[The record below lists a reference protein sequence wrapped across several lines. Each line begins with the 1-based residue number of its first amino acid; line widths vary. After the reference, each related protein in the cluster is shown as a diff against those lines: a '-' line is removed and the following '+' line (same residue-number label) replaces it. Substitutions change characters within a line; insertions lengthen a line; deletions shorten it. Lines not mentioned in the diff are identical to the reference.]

1 MLKHRLISFPLLIAL
16 GALIFCWKAGGF
28 YLYTIV
34 APLAL
39 GLAVYEAAAML
50 QKAGVASYP
59 KLTGLAAALLALG
72 GLNLQWVLEKFPLS
86 TRIDLMVSG
95 AAGLLLLP
103 ALVLIFRKEGILE
116 KIIGSA
122 GVLLTLGLP
131 LLATVCCWNL
141 RIPAFNFNPFASEGV
156 SAMLFLIAV
165 SKSMDTGGYI
175 FGMLSARFLPGGNH
189 KIAPSISPKKSWEG
203 FFGGWVFSIACSA
216 LYAVICN
223 AFYNGR
229 LAFDPLEFA
238 LFALLLAPLSVCG
251 DLFASLIKRR
261 CGIKDYSNIMPGHGG
276 VMDRFDSVVLTAP
289 LLCAALML
297 GSMK

>member
-175 FGMLSARFLPGGNH
+175 FGMLSARFLPGGNQIRFH
-189 KIAPSISPKKSWEG
+189 INSTARFHGKMH
-203 FFGGWVFSIACSA
+203 SA
-216 LYAVICN
+216 
-223 AFYNGR
+223 
-229 LAFDPLEFA
+229 
-238 LFALLLAPLSVCG
+238 
-251 DLFASLIKRR
+251 
-261 CGIKDYSNIMPGHGG
+261 
-276 VMDRFDSVVLTAP
+276 RFEQRNEP
-289 LLCAALML
+289 
-297 GSMK
+297 

>member
-50 QKAGVASYP
+50 QKTGVASYP

-175 FGMLSARFLPGGNH
+175 FGMLSARLLPGGNH

-203 FFGGWVFSIACSA
+203 FFGGLVLTVLAACCFHWWGGLKIWWCVA
-216 LYAVICN
+216 TGVVLAVGS
-223 AFYNGR
+223 F
-229 LAFDPLEFA
+229 F
-238 LFALLLAPLSVCG
+238 G
-251 DLFASLIKRR
+251 DLTESAIKRR
-261 CGIKDYSNIMPGHGG
+261 CDIKDSGSYIPGMGGALDILDSFIFNGILLIIM
-276 VMDRFDSVVLTAP
+276 VVVFY
-289 LLCAALML
+289 
-297 GSMK
+297 GKF

>member
-16 GALIFCWKAGGF
+16 GVLIFCWKAGGF

-50 QKAGVASYP
+50 QKTGVASYP

-72 GLNLQWVLEKFPLS
+72 GLNLQWALEKFPLS

-203 FFGGWVFSIACSA
+203 FFGG
-216 LYAVICN
+216 
-223 AFYNGR
+223 
-229 LAFDPLEFA
+229 
-238 LFALLLAPLSVCG
+238 LLLTVLAACCFHWWGGLKIWWCAATGVVLAVGSFFG
-251 DLFASLIKRR
+251 DLTESAVKRR
-261 CGIKDYSNIMPGHGG
+261 CDIKDSGSYIPGMGGALDILDSFIFNGILLIIM
-276 VMDRFDSVVLTAP
+276 VVVFY
-289 LLCAALML
+289 
-297 GSMK
+297 GKF

>member
-50 QKAGVASYP
+50 QKTGVASFP

-141 RIPAFNFNPFASEGV
+141 RIPAFSFNHFASEGV

-175 FGMLSARFLPGGNH
+175 FGMLSARLLPGGNH

-203 FFGGWVFSIACSA
+203 FFGGLVLTVLAACCFHWWGGLKIWWCVA
-216 LYAVICN
+216 TGVVLAVGS
-223 AFYNGR
+223 F
-229 LAFDPLEFA
+229 F
-238 LFALLLAPLSVCG
+238 G
-251 DLFASLIKRR
+251 DLTESAIKRR
-261 CGIKDYSNIMPGHGG
+261 CDIKDSGSYIPGMGGALDILDSFIFNGILLIIMVVVFYG
-276 VMDRFDSVVLTAP
+276 RF
-289 LLCAALML
+289 
-297 GSMK
+297 